1 MQSILPRPI
10 LPRLVSLRT
19 VVSLSCLGAVLLVA
33 ACATDETPRACP
45 EVVLLADA
53 SKQTKFNG
61 QGRDLTDV
69 LFEAEL
75 EAGRLVCEYD
85 DNEVDVDLQVR
96 VIASRGPANSD
107 RLANIN
113 YFVAVARADQTVL
126 ARKSFDIAIPF
137 PGNRTRVSGLEEIGQ
152 VIPLAQGE
160 DGTDYRIYL
169 GFDLTPEELRFN
181 RANR

>member
-1 MQSILPRPI
+1 MKSTQPSRAARWASTATFGLVAILA
-10 LPRLVSLRT
+10 L
-19 VVSLSCLGAVLLVA
+19 A
-33 ACATDETPRACP
+33 ACASDEAPKPCP

-53 SKQTKFNG
+53 SRQVKFEG

-69 LFEAEL
+69 LFEADL
-75 EAGRLVCEYD
+75 EAGRLICTYD
-85 DNEVDVDLQVR
+85 DNELDVDLQVR

-113 YFVAVARADQTVL
+113 YFVAVARANQTVL
-126 ARKSFDIAIPF
+126 ARRSFDIAIPF

-152 VIPLAQGE
+152 VITLAPGE
-160 DGTDYRIYL
+160 DGSDYRIYL
-169 GFDLTPEELRFN
+169 GLDLTPEELQFN

>member
-1 MQSILPRPI
+1 MKSTQPSRAARWATTATFGLVGILA
-10 LPRLVSLRT
+10 L
-19 VVSLSCLGAVLLVA
+19 A
-33 ACATDETPRACP
+33 ACASDEAPKPCP

-53 SKQTKFNG
+53 ARQVKFEG

-69 LFEAEL
+69 LFEADL
-75 EAGRLVCEYD
+75 EAGRLICTYD
-85 DNEVDVDLQVR
+85 DNELDVDLQVR

-113 YFVAVARADQTVL
+113 YFVAVARANQTVL
-126 ARKSFDIAIPF
+126 ARRSFDIAIPF

-152 VIPLAQGE
+152 VITLAPGE
-160 DGTDYRIYL
+160 DGSDYRIYL
-169 GFDLTPEELRFN
+169 GLDLTPEELQFN